1 MVRGTKGKHRSALL
15 AVALSKALDIPC
27 WLPTFSGTRTWIEC
41 KRHWFIPLFTDELW
55 QEVGL
60 SDLVSTA
67 ERLMKG
73 PLPPSYPPAKQEADK
88 NQPVDEEV
96 EVEMVK
102 ASEEEPEAEVKVKEE
117 AAEVPEAKDGPS
129 PAPSCRRT
137 CRRQLKGR
145 TRRRRARRRSRH
157 HQWHQRR
164 TRTRRRT
171 DPGSRSPDRL
181 GQPRPKSTANSPD
194 VRTHPRRSL
203 YNGAVIRR
211 LDLIED
217 K

>member
-15 AVALSKALDIPC
+15 AAALSKALDIPC
-27 WLPTFSGTRTWIEC
+27 WLPTFSGTRTWTEC

-60 SDLVSTA
+60 SDLISTA

-73 PLPPSYPPAKQEADK
+73 PLPPSYPPAQQEADE

-102 ASEEEPEAEVKVKEE
+102 ASEEEPDEVKEEE

-129 PAPSCRRT
+129 PADMPEAAAAEGSDKKEGKT
-137 CRRQLKGR
+137 
-145 TRRRRARRRSRH
+145 
-157 HQWHQRR
+157 
-164 TRTRRRT
+164 T
-171 DPGSRSPDRL
+171 DPQPPVAPEPDQAESDGPWIEIARPTRPARPKPQPTARSPD
-181 GQPRPKSTANSPD
+181 SP
-194 VRTHPRRSL
+194 PSEFIQRSS
-203 YNGAVIRR
+203 
-211 LDLIED
+211 DQET
-217 K
+217 

>member
-15 AVALSKALDIPC
+15 AAALSKALDIPC

-88 NQPVDEEV
+88 KGDE

-102 ASEEEPEAEVKVKEE
+102 ASEEEPDEVKEEE

-129 PAPSCRRT
+129 PAPSPADMPEAAEGSDKKEEGTPTEPPPPVAPAPDQDQEEDGPWIEIARP
-137 CRRQLKGR
+137 
-145 TRRRRARRRSRH
+145 TRPARPKP
-157 HQWHQRR
+157 QP
-164 TRTRRRT
+164 TA
-171 DPGSRSPDRL
+171 RSPD
-181 GQPRPKSTANSPD
+181 SP
-194 VRTHPRRSL
+194 PSEFIQRSS
-203 YNGAVIRR
+203 
-211 LDLIED
+211 DQET
-217 K
+217 

>member
-60 SDLVSTA
+60 SDLISTA

-73 PLPPSYPPAKQEADK
+73 PLPPSYPPAQQEADE

-102 ASEEEPEAEVKVKEE
+102 ASEEEQEADAEVKEE
-117 AAEVPEAKDGPS
+117 EAEVPEAKDGPS
-129 PAPSCRRT
+129 PADMPEAAAAEGSDKKEGKT
-137 CRRQLKGR
+137 
-145 TRRRRARRRSRH
+145 
-157 HQWHQRR
+157 
-164 TRTRRRT
+164 T
-171 DPGSRSPDRL
+171 DPQPPVAPEPDQAESD
-181 GQPRPKSTANSPD
+181 GPWIEIARPTRP
-194 VRTHPRRSL
+194 PRRPQPTARTPDSPSEFL
-203 YNGAVIRR
+203 QRSS
-211 LDLIED
+211 DQET
-217 K
+217 